1 MLEDEP
7 AKPKGNIVRRN
18 IFWQGNGENL
28 LRTGWDKHPPS
39 GSYRNAWWHHI
50 EAKVFDLV
58 TIEDNLIDV
67 DPKLV
72 DEKGANFQ
80 LHKDSPAW
88 ETGFKRI
95 PFEKIGLYED
105 DARASWPV
113 KHVVTP
119 LPEYRKR

>member
-1 MLEDEP
+1 M
-7 AKPKGNIVRRN
+7 
-18 IFWQGNGENL
+18 
-28 LRTGWDKHPPS
+28 
-39 GSYRNAWWHHI
+39 
-50 EAKVFDLV
+50 